1 MLTSDLAPSLLVA
14 MDQVLDPN
22 FRRTVVLMLHHA
34 EDEGGLGLVLNRAT
48 DVSVASLC
56 HTVDLAWSGD
66 EESLVDWGGPVQPDH
81 GWVLFEE
88 GALDGDVLGG
98 PETETVA
105 GGFSFS
111 RSQNVLRQ
119 VSEDP
124 PRRVR
129 VFLGYAGWG
138 PGQLEREIAEGA
150 WLVVPPS
157 KELVF
162 ETDREELWAAALR
175 SLGIEPATLVSSQGV
190 N

>member
-1 MLTSDLAPSLLVA
+1 

-34 EDEGGLGLVLNRAT
+34 EEEGALGLVLNRAT
-48 DVSVASLC
+48 DVTLASLC
-56 HTVDLAWSGD
+56 ETVDLVWRGD
-66 EESLVDWGGPVQPDH
+66 AGERVDWGGPVQPDH
-81 GWVLFEE
+81 GWVLLDE
-88 GALDGDVLGG
+88 GLLEG
-98 PETETVA
+98 PETEDVG

-119 VSEDP
+119 VAEEP
-124 PRRVR
+124 PRHAR

-138 PGQLEREIAEGA
+138 PGQLEREIAQGS
-150 WLVVPPS
+150 WLVVPAS
-157 KELVF
+157 KQLVF
-162 ETDREELWAAALR
+162 ETARQELWSASLR